1 MRQERI
7 EAGVVPRRVRRGRGF
22 AQDPHDLREDGETI
36 SRKTVAKVMRGLG
49 LRGVCPKRWLTTTI
63 LEHTDTYPDDVVQ
76 RKWDTGALNQVWVGD
91 ISYLRTWEG

>member
-1 MRQERI
+1 M
-7 EAGVVPRRVRRGRGF
+7 VPRRVRRGRGF